1 MIRIGQSTDIHQ
13 LVKGRKLI
21 LGGVEIEHEMG
32 LLGHSDADALLHAI
46 AESILGALALGDLGK
61 HFPDTDER
69 YKDMNSLWMLRQVY
83 KIMEEKGYAIGNLD
97 AMIMI
102 ERPKMAPH
110 IPAMRK
116 HVAEALCCDMEQV
129 CIKATRG
136 EKLGFVGREE
146 GVQAQCV
153 VLLHKKEG
161 IA

>member
-46 AESILGALALGDLGK
+46 AESILGALALGGLGK

-129 CIKATRG
+129 SIKATRG

>member
-110 IPAMRK
+110 ILTMRK

-129 CIKATRG
+129 SNKATRG

>member
-102 ERPKMAPH
+102 ERPKIAPH
-110 IPAMRK
+110 IPTMRK

-129 CIKATRG
+129 SIKATRG

>member
-21 LGGVEIEHEMG
+21 LGGVEIEHETG

-116 HVAEALCCDMEQV
+116 HVAEALCCDKEQV
-129 CIKATRG
+129 SIKATRG